1 MAGFNTINAYDADCR
16 IPGFLGLRQYGD
28 LMNGDPRYAV
38 EAENMDTKG
47 GTLQPFAKPSLFD
60 EEQFDSPIETLM
72 RLYRR
77 FSEGQKEI
85 VIIAID
91 GRIRYFENG
100 SWWPAQMID
109 GSDGEKFQ
117 CNVWSWC
124 NYEIN
129 PPREDYDSTAT
140 YEYGDYC
147 KYDERVYRCDN
158 QGGGIDVPEEWN
170 ADHWKEVDGSSVDVL
185 LMSNA
190 HDGMY
195 MFRGD
200 INRLVTVDTPAKFG
214 VIERYAERIWGSA
227 ITDAPDDLYYS
238 RPYDPLDWTEAGPTE
253 QPEDGAGQIK
263 QPSWDGDA
271 FVALKAFG
279 SQMIAFKRTRVW
291 RVLGTDPGEY
301 VFKEQYGGGSSYA
314 NTIAVDAE
322 RIYMLMDKGVAYY
335 DGNTVNPFQQE
346 MCADIWHRLN
356 LSAMSQS
363 CACLWK
369 DKYYIAIPID
379 GSEICNAVLVY
390 SLVDG
395 TWLLRTDIS
404 VESWLGCENNL
415 YYTSSTTPGYIWEY
429 FEDAWATGEA
439 STAATKWVTPW
450 NNLNY
455 QDMRKGPFRIYLTPE
470 VQQHPVDL
478 TITLD
483 TDGRRREKTVRIH
496 PLLEIEQYYHREA
509 KPICVH
515 IPGGGKRFRLIIS
528 TPENSPVWRLCGG
541 IMTVADVS
549 AE

>member
-16 IPGFLGLRQYGD
+16 IPGFLGLNQYGD
-28 LMNGDPRYAV
+28 IMNGDPRYAV
-38 EAENMDTKG
+38 EAENMDTQG
-47 GTLQPFAKPSLFD
+47 GMLKPFAKPTMIEPEIAD
-60 EEQFDSPIETLM
+60 PIETLM
-72 RLYRR
+72 RMYRR
-77 FSEGQKEI
+77 WTDEQQEVI
-85 VIIAID
+85 VIAAG
-91 GRIRYFENG
+91 GRIYYEKNG
-100 SWWPAQMID
+100 VWVPLNKED
-109 GSDGEKFQ
+109 EKFNS
-117 CNVWSWC
+117 NVWSWVT
-124 NYEIN
+124 YEIN
-129 PPREDYDSTAT
+129 PPREEYDSTAT
-140 YEYGDYC
+140 YAYGDYC
-147 KYDERVYRCDN
+147 KRGYDIYMCIEA
-158 QGGGIDVPEEWN
+158 IETAEEWN
-170 ADHWKEVDGSSVDVL
+170 TAHWELTDGSSVDTL
-185 LMSNA
+185 LISNA
-190 HDGMY
+190 VDGMY
-195 MFRGD
+195 LLRGD
-200 INRLVTVDTPAKFG
+200 IMQLAPVTTPAKFG

-238 RPYDPLDWTEAGPTE
+238 RPYNPLDWTEAGPTE
-253 QPEDGAGQIK
+253 QPEDGGGQIK

-271 FVALKAFG
+271 FIALKAFG

-301 VFKEQYGGGSSYA
+301 VFKEQYGGGTPYA
-314 NTIAVDAE
+314 ATIAVDAE
-322 RIYMLMDKGVAYY
+322 RIYMLTDKGVAYY

-346 MCADIWHRLN
+346 VCADVWHRMNRNAL
-356 LSAMSQS
+356 AQS

-369 DKYYIAIPID
+369 DKYYLAIPID
-379 GSEICNAVLVY
+379 GSEICNAVLIY

-404 VESWLGCENNL
+404 VESWLGGENNL
-415 YYTSSTTPGYIWEY
+415 YYTSSTTPGYMWEY

-496 PLLEIEQYYHREA
+496 PLLEVEQYYHREA
-509 KPICVH
+509 KPICIH